1 MYFALLTWNQLPIDI
16 KGEQN
21 LVTLNINAKHISIK
35 NILIIAI
42 LTKCA
47 VSIIMYISSALQI
60 LIKYK
65 V

>member
-21 LVTLNINAKHISIK
+21 LVTLNINAKHIFIKSILS
-35 NILIIAI
+35 IDI

-47 VSIIMYISSALQI
+47 V
-60 LIKYK
+60 
-65 V
+65 